1 MKKTFAEFEEFTK
14 SKGRKVEDGGNV
26 AFGKNGDAAIQ
37 FETEAHKADFSV
49 TRMHADDP
57 KFYHAR
63 KKIAVPKIWLERLEK
78 RRHPQPKE
86 RKKTRMLRLFL
97 AAKKKKPGSSP

>member
-1 MKKTFAEFEEFTK
+1 MKKTFAEFEDFTK

-37 FETEAHKADFSV
+37 FETEAHKAGFSV

-57 KFYHAR
+57 KFYHGTD
-63 KKIAVPKIWLERLEK
+63 KIAGPKIWFVRLDK
-78 RRHPQPKE
+78 PRHPQ
-86 RKKTRMLRLFL
+86 
-97 AAKKKKPGSSP
+97 S